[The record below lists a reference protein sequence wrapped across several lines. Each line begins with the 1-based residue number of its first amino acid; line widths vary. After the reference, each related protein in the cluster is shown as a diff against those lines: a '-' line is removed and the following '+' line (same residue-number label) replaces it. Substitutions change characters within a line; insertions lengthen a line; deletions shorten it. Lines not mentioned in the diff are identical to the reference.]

1 MRACVDNPPKGLWDH
16 SGLRKRFTFHLHM
29 KGVDPVLSRK
39 FSRDAAELYALRR
52 AADYFDALV
61 EEEEA
66 RRALFKAEEIVKFV
80 EALYSRFDRVYQEMS
95 GLRGE
100 FENRFR
106 AVDQRFM
113 WLYGLLVAVL
123 IGVAGLWFK

>member
-1 MRACVDNPPKGLWDH
+1 VPEELGTKDVLEQVDVRLGNVEQD
-16 SGLRKRFTFHLHM
+16 LRELRMEMNSRFDGIYQQM
-29 KGVDPVLSRK
+29 D
-39 FSRDAAELYALRR
+39 
-52 AADYFDALV
+52 
-61 EEEEA
+61 
-66 RRALFKAEEIVKFV
+66 
-80 EALYSRFDRVYQEMS
+80 SRFDRVYQGMS

>member
-1 MRACVDNPPKGLWDH
+1 MPEELGTKDVLEQVDVRLGNVEQD
-16 SGLRKRFTFHLHM
+16 LRELRMEMNSRFDGIYQQM
-29 KGVDPVLSRK
+29 NSR
-39 FSRDAAELYALRR
+39 
-52 AADYFDALV
+52 FDG
-61 EEEEA
+61 
-66 RRALFKAEEIVKFV
+66 I
-80 EALYSRFDRVYQEMS
+80 YQQMDSRFDRVYQEMS